1 LNISP
6 LVRIP
11 EDRQLGELVRLY
23 YYVLL
28 VPEDVYVNGLVSL
41 RSPSWLPEDKRAR
54 VFLRT
59 GNWAVIANIQTRVAV
74 FQNKTKTVNYSPGLL
89 SFIFLILWT
98 TLLYFGAII
107 SHPRPLLSSQAG
119 LYSGLAA
126 VLFVCRPRPGGC

>member
-1 LNISP
+1 MLRSAEIKPLFYRFVLLNISP

-28 VPEDVYVNGLVSL
+28 VPEDVHVLVSL
-41 RSPSWLPEDKRAR
+41 PSSSELPEDKRAR

-98 TLLYFGAII
+98 TLLYFGAI
-107 SHPRPLLSSQAG
+107 
-119 LYSGLAA
+119 
-126 VLFVCRPRPGGC
+126 